1 MFKWTLWR
9 LWEKRSVTEALTV
22 IQSITVF
29 FHFWR
34 EINSLKRV
42 VLEWFFFPLSCVC
55 TGVVDV
61 EDEATGTMVMYQ
73 KKKNHFTVPIFGWED
88 FNLMT
93 CYCRSCPIGILE
105 RCSFAAPCVP
115 DCRGTR
121 FDDPC
126 VTLGSILVI
135 LSLENMWKAVK
146 CTDWNYWW
154 KGEEVWTK
162 NKKKTSGTMCI
173 RMCLV
178 IWAGGNRECHRTL
191 CKFCR

>member
-1 MFKWTLWR
+1 MGIVETLRETFCNWGFNSHS
-9 LWEKRSVTEALTV
+9 EHYG
-22 IQSITVF
+22 F
-29 FHFWR
+29 FSF
-34 EINSLKRV
+34 LKRNQFFKESCV
-42 VLEWFFFPLSCVC
+42 GVNFFPL
-55 TGVVDV
+55 
-61 EDEATGTMVMYQ
+61 VMRLHWSRWCWGWSHWNHGNVPQ
-73 KKKNHFTVPIFGWED
+73 KNHFTVPIFGWEH

-93 CYCRSCPIGILE
+93 CYCWSCPIGILE
-105 RCSFAAPCVP
+105 LCSFGAPCVP

-162 NKKKTSGTMCI
+162 NKKKQVARCASGCA
-173 RMCLV
+173 
-178 IWAGGNRECHRTL
+178 W
-191 CKFCR
+191 